1 MRRRPRSQKLVSEIN
16 ITPFTDVILVVLII
30 FLVATPLIF
39 RSSVKVELPQTSTM
53 QEPPRD
59 INITITASGQA
70 LLEDTKYN
78 IRFDLEL
85 LKFNLSRMIKNNAAN
100 TTIIINGD
108 KSVEYNFV
116 IKVVEAISQI
126 GIKHISLATEFRK

>member
-70 LLEDTKYN
+70 LLEETKYN
-78 IRFDLEL
+78 IRFDMEL
-85 LKFNLSRMIKNNAAN
+85 LKFNLSKMIKNNATN
-100 TTIIINGD
+100 TTIVINGD
-108 KSVEYNFV
+108 KSVEYDFV
-116 IKVVEAISQI
+116 MKVIEAVSQV
-126 GIKHISLATEFRK
+126 GIKHVALATEFKK